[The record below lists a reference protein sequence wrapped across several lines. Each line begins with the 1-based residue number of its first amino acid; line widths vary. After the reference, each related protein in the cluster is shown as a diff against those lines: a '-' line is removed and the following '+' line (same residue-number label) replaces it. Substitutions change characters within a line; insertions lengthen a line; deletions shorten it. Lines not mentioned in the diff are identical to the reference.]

1 MSGNPSPPSNVVPMP
16 TNWPGPMFMPKS
28 WPQPP
33 SCFSELASLNA
44 CYDSIQMMNQILAKV
59 ITDLVTND
67 KAVQTAIV
75 EAIAASGSNVPLI
88 GVTNGQDA
96 QPGQVG
102 EFIYMPQ
109 TATYPATVTTTQV
122 ITLGT
127 VPPGDWDILTWF
139 STNDFTGGVEFI
151 QSAVPGGYTPPG
163 IFGVNLTVGTPSD
176 PNAFGGVTFGIPGR
190 ALTSVPTLLAFSL
203 TTNVLADASA
213 SSTSGQLTAFLRRR
227 R

>member
-102 EFIYMPQ
+102 EFIIF
-109 TATYPATVTTTQV
+109 THAVTYPTASSTQV
-122 ITLGT
+122 VTMGTL
-127 VPPGDWDILTWF
+127 PPGDWDLWGA
-139 STNDFTGGVEFI
+139 FTANQISGVSFYLNPLPAGFTTGMVGTLLVEGDPGTGSGPSDLGGVVMTMPE
-151 QSAVPGGYTPPG
+151 
-163 IFGVNLTVGTPSD
+163 
-176 PNAFGGVTFGIPGR
+176 R
-190 ALTSVPTLLAFSL
+190 ALTSVPSLLALSL
-203 TTNVLADASA
+203 STNILA
-213 SSTSGQLTAFLRRR
+213 GGTATAGNLYIGCRRR